1 MSLEDFTREM
11 TLQCGEPKMILTIAL
26 QNKSHETIA
35 QAANA
40 VVKNDRI

>member
-1 MSLEDFTREM
+1 MSLEDFMREM
-11 TLQCGEPKMILTIAL
+11 TLQRGKQKMVFTIVL
-26 QNKSHETIA
+26 QDKSHETIA